1 MKSLAP
7 MGTINSRAGMNGGDD
22 IGDLARQYLEEPGT
36 RGLQKIDEHISL
48 AMGDSRWDDM
58 SKWHRVR
65 FRLMRMQQERA
76 IGQRLGPLCDPG

>member
-1 MKSLAP
+1 
-7 MGTINSRAGMNGGDD
+7 MGTFNNSQASTGSGDD
-22 IGDLARQYLEEPGT
+22 IADLARQYLEEPGS
-36 RGLQKIDEHISL
+36 RGLQKIDEHIKV

-76 IGQRLGPLCDPG
+76 IGARLGPVCDPGLAAK

>member
-1 MKSLAP
+1 
-7 MGTINSRAGMNGGDD
+7 MGTISNPGSGDD
-22 IGDLARQYLEEPGT
+22 IAELAREYLNEPGS
-36 RGLQKIDEHISL
+36 RGLERIEEHIAQ

-76 IGQRLGPLCDPG
+76 SAEASRGLSPRPHPSAP

>member
-1 MKSLAP
+1 
-7 MGTINSRAGMNGGDD
+7 MGTFTNSQTGGVSDD
-22 IGDLARQYLEEPGT
+22 IADLARKYLEEPGM

-76 IGQRLGPLCDPG
+76 INAQLDTDCDMRSRLAAK

>member
-1 MKSLAP
+1 
-7 MGTINSRAGMNGGDD
+7 MGTFTNSQAGAGTGDD
-22 IGDLARQYLEEPGT
+22 IADLARKYLEEPGS

-48 AMGDSRWDDM
+48 AMGDARWDDM

-76 IGQRLGPLCDPG
+76 IGAARAAV